1 MKRSFPI
8 LAKILLP
15 VCLLCAG
22 IALAACGKSEPPLTP
37 PSTPS
42 TTTTATLT
50 LDAGEGGTL
59 SQTEY
64 SVEVG
69 QNISQFLQDKAPQ
82 TKDGFEFAGW
92 YNGGKA
98 LSESFTMPSGGC
110 TLAAKYSVS
119 YTARLYFEELDGS
132 YGDYE
137 TRTGKAIFG
146 EAFTYTV
153 QEPHFTV
160 DAAKENK
167 LSVAKLGAG
176 EVFEAYLA
184 RGQITVTLWSNLPQG
199 EAQTITVRYGEEI
212 ALPGAPEDAGDDYR
226 FEGWAA
232 EIDGEVLYGA
242 GERAALDPE
251 GDFMQLFA
259 RWEEAV
265 HDFFGGE
272 DRIFVSSSQPD
283 VVYLRRYGLGEK
295 EGSCNRATGV
305 FTFSEEG
312 EEILT
317 GKLFE
322 QGFYYF
328 KDTMEREYLPYGGG
342 VDRLSLMSGGE
353 AEYCDAAGNRFNG
366 SYDVDPETGDFVF
379 DGGTKKFV
387 FRIVEGAGS
396 EPVFRIQGEEAGS
409 FHTKDSEDTVTFD
422 GFGGFEGVFDGQ
434 KRSGLYMYDNDDATL
449 LFLMVRDNYNIVTE
463 YFYIR
468 YDEDGFF
475 VMDDG
480 LGGTYPTADGGE
492 LTLDGF
498 GHGTF
503 NGDEIE
509 YATDF
514 QMWYAV
520 RGFDMQLFTVT
531 EVSFGGT
538 RGVLKTTDSVT
549 TFVEAA
555 ERLYGVYDIGNAV
568 EIDGILYTQAFV
580 FCYGDGT
587 CDVWVPYGATTEGYG
602 VFILLIPNA
611 NVAYD
616 EAEGTVSVTD
626 EAYDLAFEL
635 SDGKLYAPESA
646 TVVDEGLHLTIDSN
660 GDAFVDGTTPV
671 DYYSEPGYYYV
682 YHFLVNDVWHHYIYA
697 DEAFVAA
704 TVYTENLVHPNRQGE
719 WLLSVLQFGDRYAVG
734 VYTTSEVFAYV
745 LVGTCTS
752 LRGGEYQFEMT
763 HNNATQS
770 VIDLFADLRFRILE
784 GGAFERYDNAVQADG
799 LTLDGYGHGEY
810 RGEQGVYYLERDLV
824 VFRGAGTEYRLRVT
838 DGSVTRL
845 GDEAGVYSLY
855 LDGELYP
862 DEVLYLDGEG
872 HATLT
877 MLEYYAPSGV
887 YTDQY
892 ITAQGSYSAV
902 TEYPLENFTAYCL
915 EFSAGTAFYGVVD
928 GKLYV
933 ATERVKFDDGYNYG
947 GFILQEPSAAF
958 QHDVKGGGRLY
969 SDGWEAPYGTAYYT
983 DADGIRHDGALALC
997 DLNDRVY
1004 EDRGYTLDPLGK
1016 TIIFTEYVDGEAV
1029 DEFIF
1034 DIKDDGTVTLRTQLS
1049 GAYVRVSETERTGE
1063 VMYLDGY
1070 GHATLFDA
1078 QGGETAH
1085 GLVQSVDG
1093 DTYAFFGDDAGDN
1106 FVFHLYAVLQ
1116 VGGRY
1121 LYEYREQLADETV
1134 YISHSDWRVLVL
1146 DGYGLARYID
1156 KYGVSLAGEY
1166 MVADGVLAVFY
1177 PDEIDAQPV
1186 YFNLEEGS
1194 FSVNTDEFV
1203 RVGDALYGY
1212 QGTSASVTVQEDI
1225 SVIKKRAFFKSEV
1238 TAINLGNATVVET
1251 EAFYRSDLQSVTGNS
1266 LQTIGARAFYD
1277 CEYLVQAIVPVATT
1291 LGDSAFYGCKR
1302 LRNIT
1307 LREVESIGAY
1317 CFTHEEMSNDT
1328 LSIDLTAC
1336 PDPNAVR
1343 VDPNAFVGMTGG
1355 ELGGSIHVR
1364 LLLNDIATV
1373 NAVYRG
1379 ETWGAASKYAQLP
1392 IADRALVRYIDL
1404 AGGKI
1409 YATLEGRLAVSVATK
1424 ADYDEVWG
1432 DGIAIYDGEKLYFL
1446 QADGYDEE
1454 GVGFADALSA
1464 NGYLLFAENVSHT
1477 LQAGDGKQF
1486 AFTLQL
1492 QYGMSTGNHHYEYT
1506 VADCTFGGEAAQFV
1520 YIEADTLFFGQA
1532 GEGGDYV
1539 SISATSLTACTVR
1552 NDGSVL
1558 CTDDGLTELT
1568 VRFDEEGKLSAVISF
1583 RYKKSETSS
1592 WSKRVLVDWYEEDG
1606 QTFVRTG
1613 SADRPEYWKVSFDEE
1628 HTSVQVE
1635 HYGKQDKY
1643 NPRDGMQ
1650 TVYET
1655 EAVIVVESGS
1665 IVKLIRFVY
1674 NEQEVAFTRV
1684 EYDGATATVYAE
1696 GATYRITFVDG
1707 ISDYI
1712 TVEVL

>member
-15 VCLLCAG
+15 ICLLCAG
-22 IALAACGKSEPPLTP
+22 IALAACGGSKTPETP
-37 PSTPS
+37 PPTPP

-69 QNISQFLQDKAPQ
+69 QNVSQFLQDKTPQ

-98 LSESFTMPSGGC
+98 LSQSFTMPGEDC
-110 TLAAKYSVS
+110 TLAAKYLVS
-119 YTARLYFEELDGS
+119 YTARLYFEALDGS

-137 TRTGKAIFG
+137 TRTGKAMYG

-184 RGQITVTLWSNLPQG
+184 RGQITVTLWNNLP
-199 EAQTITVRYGEEI
+199 ESDAETVSVRYGEGFM
-212 ALPGAPEDAGDDYR
+212 LPAAPE
-226 FEGWAA
+226 
-232 EIDGEVLYGA
+232 GA
-242 GERAALDPE
+242 GEDFRFAGWSSSANGEVMYAAGENVTPDPE
-251 GDFMQLFA
+251 GEFLELFA
-259 RWEEAV
+259 RWEVAV
-265 HDFFGGE
+265 HDFFDGD
-272 DRIFVSSSQPD
+272 DRIFVSATQQG
-283 VVYLRRYGLGEK
+283 VVYLQRYGLGEK
-295 EGSCNRATGV
+295 EGSYDPDTGIFV
-305 FTFSEEG
+305 FSEGE

-353 AEYCDAAGNRFNG
+353 AEYRDAAGNRFNG
-366 SYDVDPETGDFVF
+366 SYDVEPETGDFFF
-379 DGGTKKFV
+379 DGGTLRFA

-396 EPVFRIQGEEAGS
+396 DLVFRIQGEEAGS
-409 FHTKDSEDTVTFD
+409 YRAKNSSDRLTLD
-422 GFGGFEGVFDGQ
+422 GFGGFEGLMNGD
-434 KRSGLYMYDNDDATL
+434 RCSGLYMYDNSDQTL
-449 LFLMVRDNYNIVTE
+449 LYLMVRDNYNIVTSA
-463 YFYIR
+463 FYIR
-468 YDEDGFF
+468 YGGDGYFA
-475 VMDDG
+475 MDDG

-492 LTLDGF
+492 LMLDGF
-498 GHGTF
+498 GQGTF
-503 NGDEIE
+503 NGAEIE
-509 YATDF
+509 YETYF
-514 QMWYAV
+514 EMWYAV
-520 RGFDMQLFTVT
+520 SGFDMSLYSIT
-531 EVSFGGT
+531 EVSFGDT
-538 RGVLKTTDSVT
+538 RGVLKSVDGVT
-549 TFVEAA
+549 TFA
-555 ERLYGVYDIGNAV
+555 EVTEKLYGVYDIDNAV

-580 FCYGDGT
+580 YCYGDGT

-611 NVAYD
+611 NVALD
-616 EAEGTVSVTD
+616 AAGEKVSVTD
-626 EAYDLAFEL
+626 EDYDLTFDL
-635 SDGKLYAPESA
+635 LGRRLYAPQSV
-646 TVVDEGLHLTIDSN
+646 TVVDEFLHLTIDSN
-660 GDAFVDGTTPV
+660 GDAYINGTTPV

-682 YHFLVNDVWHHYIYA
+682 YHFLVNGAWCHYIYA
-697 DEAFVAA
+697 GETFVAA
-704 TVYTENLVHPNRQGE
+704 TLYTESLAHPNRQGD
-719 WLLSVLQFGDRYAVG
+719 WLLSVLQFDDRYAVG
-734 VYTTSEVFAYV
+734 VYTNSEVFAYV
-745 LVGTCTS
+745 LVGDCTP
-752 LRGGEYQFEMT
+752 LGGGEYQFEMT
-763 HNNATQS
+763 QNNATQS
-770 VIDLFADLRFRILE
+770 VLDLFGRLRFRIT
-784 GGAFERYDNAVQADG
+784 GDMFERYDGAVQAAG

-810 RGEQGVYYLERDLV
+810 NGERGVYYPERDII
-824 VFRGAGTEYRLRVT
+824 VFCGEDAEYRLRVT
-838 DGSVTRL
+838 EDGVTQL
-845 GDEAGVYSLY
+845 GGEAGVYSLF

-872 HATLT
+872 NATLT
-877 MLEYYAPSGV
+877 MLEYYAAAGV

-892 ITAQGSYSAV
+892 VTAQGSYTAV
-902 TEYPLENFTAYCL
+902 TEYPIENFTEYCL
-915 EFSAGTAFYGVVD
+915 EFPADTAFYGIVG

-933 ATERVKFDDGYNYG
+933 AAERVEFTDGYSYG
-947 GFILQEPSAAF
+947 GFILREPSAAF
-958 QHDVKGGGRLY
+958 HHAVQGGGELY
-969 SDGWEAPYGTAYYT
+969 SDGWEEPYGTAYYT
-983 DADGIRHDGALALC
+983 DADGTRHDGALALC

-1016 TIIFTEYVDGEAV
+1016 TIIFTEYRDGEAV
-1029 DEFIF
+1029 NEFIF
-1034 DIKDDGTVTLRTQLS
+1034 DIKDDGSVTLRKELS

-1070 GHATLFDA
+1070 GNATLYDA
-1078 QGGETAH
+1078 QGAETAR
-1085 GLVQSVDG
+1085 GSVQSIDG
-1093 DTYAFFGDDAGDN
+1093 DTYAFWGEHTEDN
-1106 FVFHLYAVLQ
+1106 FVFRLYAVLQ

-1134 YISHSDWRVLVL
+1134 FISHSDWRVLVL

-1156 KYGVSLAGEY
+1156 RYGVSLEGEY
-1166 MVADGVLAVFY
+1166 TVADDVLAVFY
-1177 PDEIDAQPV
+1177 PNEIDAQPI
-1186 YFNLEEGS
+1186 YFNLEEDS

-1203 RVGDALYGY
+1203 RVEDALYGY
-1212 QGTSASVTVQEDI
+1212 QGTRTSVTVPGDI
-1225 SVIKKRAFFKSEV
+1225 SIIKKRAFFKSDV
-1238 TAINLGNATVVET
+1238 TEINLGSVTAVEA
-1251 EAFYRSDLQSVTGNS
+1251 EAFYRSDLQSVTGNL
-1266 LQTIGARAFYD
+1266 LQTVGARAFYD
-1277 CEYLVQAIVPVATT
+1277 CEYLVRADIPVATT
-1291 LGDSAFYGCKR
+1291 LGDSAFYGCQR
-1302 LRNIT
+1302 LRSIT

-1317 CFTHEEMSNDT
+1317 CFTHEEMTNDT

-1343 VDPNAFVGMTGG
+1343 VDADAFVGMADGV
-1355 ELGGSIHVR
+1355 LGGSIHVR
-1364 LLLNDIATV
+1364 LLLKDIATV
-1373 NAVYRG
+1373 NAVYNG
-1379 ETWGAASKYAQLP
+1379 EAWGAASKYAQLS
-1392 IADRALVRYIDL
+1392 IADRAFVRYVDL
-1404 AGGKI
+1404 AGGKV

-1446 QADGYDEE
+1446 QASGGYNEA
-1454 GVGFADALSA
+1454 GVEFADALSA
-1464 NGYLLFAENVSHT
+1464 NGYLLFAENVSHALT
-1477 LQAGDGKQF
+1477 TEDGKQF
-1486 AFTLQL
+1486 VFTLQL

-1506 VADCTFGGEAAQFV
+1506 VTDCSFDGAAAQFV

-1532 GEGGDYV
+1532 GEDYV
-1539 SISATSLTACTVR
+1539 SVSATSLTACTVR
-1552 NDGSVL
+1552 NDGCVVR
-1558 CTDDGLTELT
+1558 TADGLTELA

-1583 RYKKSETSS
+1583 RYKKSATGNWLS
-1592 WSKRVLVDWYEEDG
+1592 RLLVDWYEEDG

-1613 SADRPEYWKVSFDEE
+1613 SAERPEYWKVSFDEQ

-1635 HYGKQDKY
+1635 HYGKQEKY

-1655 EAVIVVESGS
+1655 EAVIVVEGGK
-1665 IVKLIRFVY
+1665 IVKLVSFVY

-1684 EYDGATATVYAE
+1684 KYDGATAMVYAE
-1696 GATYRITFVDG
+1696 GATYRITYVDA

-1712 TVEVL
+1712 TVEIV